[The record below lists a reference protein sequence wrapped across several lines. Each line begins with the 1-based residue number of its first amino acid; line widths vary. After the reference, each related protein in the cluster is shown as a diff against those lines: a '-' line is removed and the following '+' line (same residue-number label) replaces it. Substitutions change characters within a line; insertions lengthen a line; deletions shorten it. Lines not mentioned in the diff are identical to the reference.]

1 LEILTAMSTTGSV
14 IVGQARNAAGQS

>member
-14 IVGQARNAAGQS
+14 IVVQARNAAGQS